1 MFGLVPDGDVVD
13 GRAFAFGFVFV
24 GVCWVSDV
32 ECADDGPVGFSS
44 DGGVDWCDAGLSG
57 APSNSDSE

>member
-1 MFGLVPDGDVVD
+1 MFGLVPDCDVVD
-13 GRAFAFGFVFV
+13 GGAFAFGFVFV
-24 GVCWVSDV
+24 GVCWVADV
-32 ECADDGPVGFSS
+32 ECTDDGPVGFGS